1 MKKLLAL
8 VLALAFILS
17 LSACTNKQNIGGQ
30 NNNTTNSSYGSS
42 SGESSTPAPEY
53 VAPQSNG
60 TSDVN
65 TVKITQDKALEI
77 ALKHFSL
84 KKENVR
90 EIEVELDRER
100 KGIVWDVDFESGN
113 IDYSVEINSETGEIV
128 KAEKEIDN

>member
-1 MKKLLAL
+1 MKKILAFVL
-8 VLALAFILS
+8 VLAFVLS
-17 LSACTNKQNIGGQ
+17 LSACTTKENIGGKNS
-30 NNNTTNSSYGSS
+30 NNTNSSYS
-42 SGESSTPAPEY
+42 ESSTPNPEY
-53 VAPQSNG
+53 VAPQSNS

-65 TVKITQDKALEI
+65 TVKITQEQALEI